1 MNVILPLNN
10 KTKRKVRQE
19 VAKEYERQGQ
29 ASVRRIYKL
38 MCAVYNELYGHGKGR
53 CMRAISRISELSDK
67 HKDDEVFW
75 AHIDRV
81 VIDQM
86 GIEFEREDYELMDR

>member
-1 MNVILPLNN
+1 MKARLPISN
-10 KTKRKVRQE
+10 KMKSQVRQE

-29 ASVRRIYKL
+29 ASARRMFKL
-38 MCAVYNELYGHGKGR
+38 MCVVYNELYGHGKGR
-53 CMRAISRISELSDK
+53 CMRAIERISELSDK

-75 AHIDRV
+75 THIDRV

-86 GIEFEREDYELMDR
+86 GIEFEREDYSLMDR